1 MAGNLSRSALLLIL
15 LAGTFALPVASA
27 ASGTDDAHAWI
38 KRAQD
43 AMGMPR
49 LGDRVIHAHAALATE
64 ENYQSDRY
72 YSPFFSSMSSLESWF
87 GGPNAVERSKGET
100 VFPGSGPFPS
110 ETVRDARFSYV
121 IRNNKPVLLPHSE
134 LQKRYLNAWAVMRD
148 WSQAADVHFAGRE
161 VYRDYPRVVLARN
174 TEDGEQR
181 LFLDEKTGFPV
192 KLDFEEVH
200 YLWGQRHVE
209 YIYSTWIERN
219 GIQMSG
225 SSFRVADGDVEL
237 SETLGSFELMTAA
250 DAAALLEMP
259 PTPTDPVPY
268 LPRFLTPDTLKVVQ
282 VSPNTYLLTDSGYNE
297 AVTLVNGEVYVFDAT
312 QGEGRARLDAEQ
324 VAKLFPGKHKINVVV
339 TDLAW
344 PHVAGLRFWVAN
356 GATIISHRS
365 ARPFLEQI
373 ISRQWTRKPDELQQH
388 RMKFNFVGVDHQQA
402 FANGKILLVPI
413 DGIGSEIALTGFVAD
428 DQFLWASDYIQDVQ
442 NPTAYATD
450 VWNAVQRAHLQPKQV
465 AAEHVPLTDWE
476 KIASLQH

>member
-1 MAGNLSRSALLLIL
+1 MNLYLRI
-15 LAGTFALPVASA
+15 ALPVMLFAGVVAVPCAPA
-27 ASGTDDAHAWI
+27 ANGLDDAHAWI

-43 AMGMPR
+43 VMGMSR
-49 LGDRVIHAHAALATE
+49 LGDRIIHAHAALATE

-72 YSPFFSSMSSLESWF
+72 YPPFFFSMSNLESWF
-87 GGPNAVERSKGET
+87 GGPNAVEHIKGQT
-100 VFPGSGPFPS
+100 VFPGAGPFPT
-110 ETVRDARFSYV
+110 ETVRDSRFSYA
-121 IRNNKPVLLPHSE
+121 IRENKPVLLPHSE
-134 LQKRYLNAWAVMRD
+134 LQERYLNPWAVVRD
-148 WSQAADVHFAGRE
+148 WSQAEDVRFAGRE

-174 TEDGEQR
+174 TQDGEHR

-192 KLDFEEVH
+192 KLDLEESH

-209 YIYSTWIERN
+209 YVYSTWIEQN
-219 GIQMSG
+219 SIQMSG

-237 SETLGSFELMTAA
+237 SETLGSFELMAASDTAS
-250 DAAALLEMP
+250 LLEMP
-259 PTPTDPVPY
+259 PPPAGPVPDQ
-268 LPRFLTPDTLKVVQ
+268 PAFLTPETPKVEQ
-282 VSPNTYLLTDSGYNE
+282 VSASTYLLTDPGYAE
-297 AVTLVNGEVYVFDAT
+297 AVTLVNGEIYVFDAT

-324 VAKLFPGKHKINVVV
+324 IAKLFPGKHNINVVV

-344 PHVAGLRFWVAN
+344 PHVAGLRYWVAN

-373 ISRQWTRKPDELQQH
+373 IGRQWTRKPDQLQQH
-388 RMKFNFVGVDHQQA
+388 RAKFNFIGIDRQQS
-402 FANGKILLVPI
+402 FADGKITLVPI
-413 DGIGSEIALTGFVAD
+413 DGIGSEIALTGFIAD
-428 DQFLWASDYIQDVQ
+428 DHFLWASDYIQDIE

-465 AAEHVPLTDWE
+465 AAEHVPLTDWD